1 MTDEDLERMAMEEI
15 LKETKRNSERAK
27 EFGSLG
33 WQNPRKTA
41 NKRFLSNML
50 VSTLRNPLHKS
61 RFDVDTEKGKVDV
74 RQLEE
79 VGGPR
84 GHCEKEWKKKYPAS
98 KEYSEEK
105 KKPNISNRDRSRRS
119 ERHRKDGGKNQR
131 SEKNFV
137 ESPDKSLQRER
148 SSDSYRRENG
158 NDKHLLK
165 ACPRNQGC
173 SVVRS
178 SWDKRG
184 EKRGVT
190 SVRTRGGPLEEQND
204 LYHDDYMEYIQNYK
218 KHMKYYEKMEKREL
232 QQESAKLCGEGQD
245 FHDHTEGKVKTK
257 SHKSKRKR
265 KKSKAFSDI
274 SSNDSSEYEGE
285 CSERNRQGTYV
296 ERTHELNCSDSEEKI
311 RKSEKTK
318 SSAMAE
324 SQNVCSQEDRKHN
337 MKMESDLCSLV
348 KGSNSELSNSSHSRT
363 FSQEKKSKHKKHKH
377 KNKKKK
383 KYKDQE

>member
-1 MTDEDLERMAMEEI
+1 
-15 LKETKRNSERAK
+15 
-27 EFGSLG
+27 
-33 WQNPRKTA
+33 
-41 NKRFLSNML
+41 ML

-84 GHCEKEWKKKYPAS
+84 GHCEKEWKKNYPAS

-105 KKPNISNRDRSRRS
+105 KKPTISNRDRSRSS
-119 ERHRKDGGKNQR
+119 ERQRKDGEKKQR

-137 ESPDKSLQRER
+137 VSSDKSR

-158 NDKHLLK
+158 NDKYFLHK
-165 ACPRNQGC
+165 ASPRNQGR

-178 SWDKRG
+178 SWDERG

-190 SVRTRGGPLEEQND
+190 SVRHRGEPLEEQND

-232 QQESAKLCGEGQD
+232 QQESSKLCGEGQD
-245 FHDHTEGKVKTK
+245 CRDHTDGRVKTK

-285 CSERNRQGTYV
+285 CCERNRQGTCV
-296 ERTHELNCSDSEEKI
+296 ERTHELNCSNSEEKI

-318 SSAMAE
+318 SSSMAE

>member
-1 MTDEDLERMAMEEI
+1 
-15 LKETKRNSERAK
+15 
-27 EFGSLG
+27 
-33 WQNPRKTA
+33 
-41 NKRFLSNML
+41 ML

-105 KKPNISNRDRSRRS
+105 KKPNISNRDRSRS
-119 ERHRKDGGKNQR
+119 SKRHRKDGGKNQR

-137 ESPDKSLQRER
+137 ESSDKSLHGGR

-173 SVVRS
+173 SVVS

-218 KHMKYYEKMEKREL
+218 KHMKYYEKMEEREL
-232 QQESAKLCGEGQD
+232 QQESSKLCGEGQD
-245 FHDHTEGKVKTK
+245 CCDHTDGRVKTK

-265 KKSKAFSDI
+265 KKFKAFSDI

-285 CSERNRQGTYV
+285 CCERNRQGTCV

-318 SSAMAE
+318 YNAMTE
-324 SQNVCSQEDRKHN
+324 SQDVCSQEDRKPN
-337 MKMESDLCSLV
+337 INLCSLV
-348 KGSNSELSNSSHSRT
+348 KGNNSELSNSSHSRI
-363 FSQEKKSKHKKHKH
+363 FSQEKKTKHKKHKH

-383 KYKDQE
+383 KYKVQD